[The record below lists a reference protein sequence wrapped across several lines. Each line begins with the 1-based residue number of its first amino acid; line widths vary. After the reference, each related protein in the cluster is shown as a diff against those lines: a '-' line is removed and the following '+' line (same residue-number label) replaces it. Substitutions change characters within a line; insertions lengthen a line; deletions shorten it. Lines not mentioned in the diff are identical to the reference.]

1 MKLLLDTHVLL
12 WAIDNPKLLSEKVRQ
27 VLLDDNNQLYASVVS
42 VWEITLKVQAGKLD
56 LPMDS
61 GFLEDNFRLLGIQ
74 SYLPLGIL
82 HVQQLSKLPPI
93 HKDPF
98 DRILLAQAIVEGWI
112 LVSKDQQLAQ
122 YPVEILW

>member
-1 MKLLLDTHVLL
+1 MD
-12 WAIDNPKLLSEKVRQ
+12 E
-27 VLLDDNNQLYASVVS
+27 NNQLYASVVS

-82 HVQQLSKLPPI
+82 HVQQLSKLPPV

-98 DRILLAQAIVEGWI
+98 DRILLAQAMVEGWI
-112 LVSKDQQLAQ
+112 LVSKDQHLAQ